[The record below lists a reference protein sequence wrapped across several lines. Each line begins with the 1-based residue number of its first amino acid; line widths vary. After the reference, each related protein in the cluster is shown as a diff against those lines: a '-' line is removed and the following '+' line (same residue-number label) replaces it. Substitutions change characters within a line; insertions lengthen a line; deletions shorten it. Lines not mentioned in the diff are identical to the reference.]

1 MLDFKLIGSK
11 ITEIRKRNNMT
22 QDDVAEKLF
31 MSRQV
36 ISKWENGISLPS
48 IEALLDLCEVL
59 NTTFDEVLC
68 LNNKE
73 DNNNDWRTKWK
84 AIKW

>member
-1 MLDFKLIGSK
+1 MLNFKLIGSK

-36 ISKWENGISLPS
+36 VSKWENGITLPS
-48 IEALLDLCEVL
+48 IETLLDLCEVL

-73 DNNNDWRTKWK
+73 EKTND
-84 AIKW
+84 